1 MFFRKKLKEQ
11 THNSDSIFDRPLWRF
26 LGSIGDFAVLTLYW
40 VITSWPIV
48 TIGASTTALFYVC
61 IKLRTRE
68 EGKLWQM
75 YKKSF
80 KENFKQA
87 TFIWL
92 LYLFIALD
100 VLIIGQMLCRQG
112 VFQPGDFARDGGRYY
127 MPLLIAGL
135 VYASIMIYTAAL
147 LAMFRQTTSQCLIAA
162 VGLAFG
168 RLPSTLL
175 FLVIIWALA
184 MLTYHLFPFL
194 VFIDIPAAVY
204 LITIRMVSIF
214 QKQIECAE
222 KRDQEKNN
230 SEGEVPEE

>member
-1 MFFRKKLKEQ
+1 MLFKRKLKEQ
-11 THNSDSIFDRPLWRF
+11 THNSDSIFDRPMWRF
-26 LGSIGDFAVLTLYW
+26 LGSLGDFFILTVFW

-61 IKLRTRE
+61 FKLRARE

-75 YKKSF
+75 YMKSF

-92 LYLFIALD
+92 LFVFIALD
-100 VLIIGQMLCRQG
+100 VFIIGYTLCQRG
-112 VFQPGDFARDGGRYY
+112 VFQPSDFAMDGGKYY
-127 MPLLIAGL
+127 TSLLIVGL
-135 VYASIMIYTAAL
+135 VYLSIMLYTAAL
-147 LAMFRQTTSQCLIAA
+147 LSMFRQTTAQCLTAA

-184 MLTYHLFPFL
+184 MLTYHIFPFL
-194 VFIDIPAAVY
+194 VFIDVPAAVY
-204 LITIRMVSIF
+204 LITIRMSKIF
-214 QKQIECAE
+214 QKQIERAE
-222 KRDQEKNN
+222 KRDRANEIPD
-230 SEGEVPEE
+230 GELPEE